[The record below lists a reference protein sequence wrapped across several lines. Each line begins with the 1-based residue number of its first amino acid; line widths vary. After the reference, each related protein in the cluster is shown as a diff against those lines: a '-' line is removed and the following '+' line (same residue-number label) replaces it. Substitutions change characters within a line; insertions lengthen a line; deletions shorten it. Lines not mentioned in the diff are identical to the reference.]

1 MQTESQTTLT
11 TQEVAEQFY
20 ALAQQEK
27 WFEIQDQLFS
37 EDVRS
42 IEPANSLYLKTEEG
56 KSRVRKKAEDFV
68 SKIEEVHMLQT
79 TSLIISGNHFAVGRI
94 MDLTVKGYGRVKI
107 DEILLYEV
115 RDGLIVS
122 EQFFY

>member
-1 MQTESQTTLT
+1 MKTEAQTVLT
-11 TQEVAEQFY
+11 TQEVADQFL
-20 ALAQQEK
+20 ALAHEEK

-42 IEPANSLYLKTEEG
+42 IEPNNSLYLKNEEG

-68 SKIEEVHMLQT
+68 SKIEEVHKLQT

-94 MDLTVKGYGRVKI
+94 MDLTVKSYGRVRI
-107 DEILLYEV
+107 DEIMLYEV
-115 RDGLIVS
+115 KDGQIVS

>member
-1 MQTESQTTLT
+1 MKTEAQTALT
-11 TQEVAEQFY
+11 TQEVADQFQE
-20 ALAQQEK
+20 LAQQEK

-42 IEPANSLYLKTEEG
+42 IEPTNSLYLTNEEG

-68 SKIEEVHMLQT
+68 SKIEEVHRLHT
-79 TSLIISGNHFAVGRI
+79 TSLIISGNHFTVGRI

-107 DEILLYEV
+107 DEIMLYEV
-115 RDGLIVS
+115 KDGQIVS